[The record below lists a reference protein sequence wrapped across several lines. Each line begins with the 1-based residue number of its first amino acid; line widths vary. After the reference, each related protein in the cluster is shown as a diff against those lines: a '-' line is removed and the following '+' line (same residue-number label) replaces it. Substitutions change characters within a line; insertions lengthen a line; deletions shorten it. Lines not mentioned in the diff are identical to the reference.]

1 MTFTCDFNSVI
12 PTTITWYYN
21 GNIISNNIV
30 TNDTTS
36 TLSLY
41 DIALA
46 DSGTYTCGVEND
58 AGATNASAILQVGK
72 LHILILFYT
81 ISPETMLYSLIIII
95 MLFYSLI

>member
-1 MTFTCDFNSVI
+1 MTFTCDYNSAI
-12 PTTITWYYN
+12 PVTVTWYHN
-21 GNIISNNIV
+21 GDVISNNIV

-72 LHILILFYT
+72 ALIYAILLGCYLKIL
-81 ISPETMLYSLIIII
+81 SQD
-95 MLFYSLI
+95 